1 MREMKD
7 SGVEWIGEI
16 PSDWKTA
23 RIKQLFTFGKGLP
36 ITKDNLVENGVSVI
50 SYGQI
55 HSKSNDG
62 IHIQDDLIRY
72 VDKVFLTTN
81 SKSLVKEGDFIFA
94 DTSEDI
100 DGCGNC
106 IYIDRD
112 LLLFAGYHTIIFSAE
127 QKGDNRYLG
136 YLFKTDAWRSQI
148 RKQVTGV
155 KLFSISRRILS
166 DVSVIMPQ
174 EIGER
179 IRIADY
185 LDDKCAKINSIIEK
199 QQVIIEK
206 LKEYKLSVINE
217 ALTHGLEETRNY
229 KESGI
234 DWIGKIPEHWS
245 IQKLKTIVDILP
257 GYAFSSNDFAT
268 DEGIPLLRGINVVP
282 SGIRWNDVVFWNQ
295 EVPKYLEPYYLQEN
309 DIVVGLD
316 RPWISDGMRTTI
328 MNKDSLPCLL
338 LQRVC
343 RIRLK
348 KECAYD
354 HRLIYHWINSKAFES
369 ALSIE
374 TTGVSVPHI
383 STKQIENFIIA
394 LPPNEEARSICDY
407 LHVKTCEIDK
417 SISIRS
423 QLIGKLLD
431 YKKSLIYEVVTGKR
445 EV

>member
-72 VDKVFLTTN
+72 VDKAFLTTN

-106 IYIDRD
+106 IYIDRE

-199 QQVIIEK
+199 QQVILEK
-206 LKEYKLSVINE
+206 LKEYKLSIITESVTKGLSHFVDVKSSGVDAIGDIPIHWGCTK
-217 ALTHGLEETRNY
+217 LRYLHHGLTDGTHGTFERL
-229 KESGI
+229 ESGRLLLSSKNVRDEGLI
-234 DWIGKIPEHWS
+234 ISDNESYISEEDYQNIVAKGFPKKKDVLLCCIGASIGRCVLYEFDDPIAFQRSVIMIRPGNHVNPEFLLYS
-245 IQKLKTIVDILP
+245 MQSKSTIVQEQLLVNQSAQPGLYQGLVSEIYLTVPPLDEQNVIADFLKSSINKIDIQTKKR
-257 GYAFSSNDFAT
+257 T
-268 DEGIPLLRGINVVP
+268 DMI
-282 SGIRWNDVVFWNQ
+282 
-295 EVPKYLEPYYLQEN
+295 LELGN
-309 DIVVGLD
+309 F
-316 RPWISDGMRTTI
+316 
-328 MNKDSLPCLL
+328 
-338 LQRVC
+338 
-343 RIRLK
+343 K
-348 KECAYD
+348 KA
-354 HRLIYHWINSKAFES
+354 
-369 ALSIE
+369 
-374 TTGVSVPHI
+374 
-383 STKQIENFIIA
+383 
-394 LPPNEEARSICDY
+394 
-407 LHVKTCEIDK
+407 
-417 SISIRS
+417 
-423 QLIGKLLD
+423 
-431 YKKSLIYEVVTGKR
+431 LIYEVVTGKMK
-445 EV
+445 V